1 MWMTSIGYS
10 RALASV
16 ATAGAVA
23 FTAGGVTPLPAAA
36 APVVLQAAAVSASV
50 ELTALNTD
58 SSLMDIIGT
67 LTGLN
72 WIIPILDSPDYPW
85 FPFVISLEA
94 LGELFVII
102 PLTLVVGAPLLLL
115 TEGLQGIEDTVSLLG
130 TAAGA
135 VQSMIDDL
143 VNWYET
149 RNWFTGELLDPGS
162 SVAVDLAGWAETFF
176 GAGAQDLVPPAGL
189 DAVLSVDSVD
199 TGAVVD
205 GFEAVLADWGLAD
218 LIG

>member
-1 MWMTSIGYS
+1 M
-10 RALASV
+10 
-16 ATAGAVA
+16 
-23 FTAGGVTPLPAAA
+23 
-36 APVVLQAAAVSASV
+36 VLQAATVSAPV
-50 ELTALNTD
+50 ELTALNAD

-72 WIIPILDSPDYPW
+72 WIIPILDNPDYPW

-102 PLTLVVGAPLLLL
+102 PLTVLVGTPLLLL
-115 TEGLQGIEDTVSLLG
+115 TEGLQGIEDTFTLLG

-135 VQSMIDDL
+135 VQSMFDDL

-162 SVAVDLAGWAETFF
+162 SVAVDLAGWAETFL

-205 GFEAVLADWGLAD
+205 GFEAVLADFGLAD
-218 LIG
+218 LVA